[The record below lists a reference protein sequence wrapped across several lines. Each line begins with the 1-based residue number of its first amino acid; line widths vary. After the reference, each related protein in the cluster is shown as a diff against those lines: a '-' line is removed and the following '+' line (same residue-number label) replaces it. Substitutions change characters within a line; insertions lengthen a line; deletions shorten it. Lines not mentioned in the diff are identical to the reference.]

1 MLEALKRV
9 RNIKPVIWFL
19 LFAVTVFSLINGR
32 YFTASNLDNLLQQ
45 SAALTVLA
53 FGQTLIILTQGTDLS
68 MGAQVSFCTIAFVLL
83 AMQGVPFWLCAI
95 LVTLCTILIGAVN
108 SLVISILHVP
118 VFISTFGMQYIMKSI
133 SLILCDGNSIYYSSD
148 LFYRV
153 SSGSFL
159 GIPFVTWIAV
169 AAFLITWVMLNR
181 TRLGANIVALGGNI
195 EALKVS
201 GINATI
207 VRMKTWMFAGFLTG
221 IAGLLVLCRV
231 ESGQPAVGDGM
242 EFNAIAAVLLGGTSM
257 REGKGGVFGTI
268 FGVWLIYALRN
279 GLNLSGL
286 SSLYH
291 NAILGTV
298 ILLAIVVDAL
308 IGRAGKR
315 EG

>member
-1 MLEALKRV
+1 
-9 RNIKPVIWFL
+9 
-19 LFAVTVFSLINGR
+19 
-32 YFTASNLDNLLQQ
+32 
-45 SAALTVLA
+45 
-53 FGQTLIILTQGTDLS
+53 
-68 MGAQVSFCTIAFVLL
+68 
-83 AMQGVPFWLCAI
+83 
-95 LVTLCTILIGAVN
+95 
-108 SLVISILHVP
+108 
-118 VFISTFGMQYIMKSI
+118 
-133 SLILCDGNSIYYSSD
+133 
-148 LFYRV
+148 
-153 SSGSFL
+153 
-159 GIPFVTWIAV
+159 
-169 AAFLITWVMLNR
+169 MLNR